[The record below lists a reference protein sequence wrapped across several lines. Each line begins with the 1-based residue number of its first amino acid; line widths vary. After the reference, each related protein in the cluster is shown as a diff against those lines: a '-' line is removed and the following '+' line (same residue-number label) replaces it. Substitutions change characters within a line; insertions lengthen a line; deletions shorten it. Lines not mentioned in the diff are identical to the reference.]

1 MGAGSNAGPHFYWG
15 WNDRAQQRDCEAIA
29 TQREEIV
36 TAGQPVGTAD
46 PEYVTDE
53 VRDGRDLH

>member
-1 MGAGSNAGPHFYWG
+1 MPAPISIGRSKS
-15 WNDRAQQRDCEAIA
+15 RAQQRDCEAIA